1 MKSRFLLTLNMPA
14 RSGQMVHQVT
24 CEHDAEDIFA
34 FTEEMNNWEFIVVEE
49 WYRSKEGKWY
59 SVGPLS
65 INTAVIGKVKQIHD
79 SFRPHDERE

>member
-24 CEHDAEDIFA
+24 CEHYSEDIDT
-34 FTEEMNNWEFIVVEE
+34 FTEMMNNWEFIVVEE
-49 WYRSKEGKWY
+49 LYRDKEGQWY

-65 INTAVIGKVKQIHD
+65 LNTAVIGKVKQVQN